1 MPGPDQS
8 PRLAPDQWR
17 VTPPDPRA
25 ADVQGVTQ
33 LLATAAAEGAAK
45 LPMLSAAE
53 LYALCGARQVLT
65 EHDEQQRWAALTEEG
80 RAQLAAAATSFL
92 LDRELLRRLEQDSSA
107 QDGNGAAGPADGLI
121 AAHGTQVMDLPMAPP
136 LALIITAR
144 QCPVVVAAG
153 TRPDGSTTGTPRMY
167 GLGENGR
174 PLRAVVVEM
183 VTGRAHKLLGPL
195 HEFVLMSP
203 AMAGQ
208 ALAAW
213 AATPPRAGL
222 RRQPH
227 DRTVSVYRHQPGS
240 GLSRDRLT
248 VTATGPGNMTAVRE
262 PAGSATPVPVTGGRA
277 ALAALLTG
285 MLTGEQP

>member
-8 PRLAPDQWR
+8 PHLAPDQWG
-17 VTPPDPRA
+17 VTPSDPRA
-25 ADVQGVTQ
+25 ADVRGVTE
-33 LLATAAAEGAAK
+33 LLATATAEGAAK

-53 LYALCGARQVLT
+53 LYALCGTSQVLS
-65 EHDEQQRWAALTEEG
+65 EQDEQQRWAGMTEPAH
-80 RAQLAAAATSFL
+80 AQLTAAATSFL
-92 LDRELLRRLEQDSSA
+92 LDRELLRRPD
-107 QDGNGAAGPADGLI
+107 QDGTGAAGPADGIPATPSTRVL
-121 AAHGTQVMDLPMAPP
+121 DLPMAPP

-153 TRPDGSTTGTPRMY
+153 TRPDGSTAGTPRMY
-167 GLGENGR
+167 GLGEDGH

-203 AMAGQ
+203 TAAGE

-213 AATPPRAGL
+213 AATPLRTGL
-222 RRQPH
+222 RRQPQ
-227 DRTVSVYRHQPGS
+227 DRKVSVYRNQPGV
-240 GLSRDRLT
+240 GLTCDRVT
-248 VTATGPGNMTAVRE
+248 VTATGRDSVTAVRE
-262 PAGSATPVPVTGGRA
+262 PAGSDNPALVTRGRA

>member
-1 MPGPDQS
+1 
-8 PRLAPDQWR
+8 
-17 VTPPDPRA
+17 
-25 ADVQGVTQ
+25 
-33 LLATAAAEGAAK
+33 
-45 LPMLSAAE
+45 
-53 LYALCGARQVLT
+53 
-65 EHDEQQRWAALTEEG
+65 
-80 RAQLAAAATSFL
+80 
-92 LDRELLRRLEQDSSA
+92 
-107 QDGNGAAGPADGLI
+107 
-121 AAHGTQVMDLPMAPP
+121 
-136 LALIITAR
+136 
-144 QCPVVVAAG
+144 
-153 TRPDGSTTGTPRMY
+153 MY
-167 GLGENGR
+167 GLGEDAH

-183 VTGRAHKLLGPL
+183 VTGRAHKLFGPL

-203 AMAGQ
+203 ALAGQ
-208 ALAAW
+208 ALATW
-213 AATPPRAGL
+213 AATPGRTGR